1 MGTPPSPSNEDSKGC
16 GTIMRIAPC
25 ALLPTGDGAFELG
38 RLCWAITH
46 GHLTGY
52 LAGAAFA
59 ETLGRILVGE
69 DLSSAIGA
77 TLCLLE
83 STDSGEEA
91 TTITQ
96 LVLDLQTADLPY
108 YERVTRLETYRGDGV
123 DSRT

>member
-16 GTIMRIAPC
+16 GTSMRIAPC
-25 ALLPTGDGAFELG
+25 ALLPTGEGAFELG
-38 RLCWAITH
+38 RHHARPPDGLSRRSRVRRN
-46 GHLTGY
+46 L
-52 LAGAAFA
+52 GAHPC
-59 ETLGRILVGE
+59 RP

-83 STDSGEEA
+83 STDSGEEV
-91 TTITQ
+91 TTITR
-96 LVLDLQTADLPY
+96 LVLDLQTADVPY